1 MEKKKEVQ
9 EQPKRLAILLR
20 TLVNGYLL
28 EVNDEGYMYYDAQS
42 LLEGFII
49 HMGMGRLEEMTK
61 REIKAMLIS
70 LKDGSVVK
78 KLQAE
83 VNSKNALITDL
94 KKVVREQKRVIKEL
108 KEA

>member
-28 EVNDEGYMYYDAQS
+28 EVNDEGYMYFDAQS

-49 HMGMGRLEEMTK
+49 HAGMGRLDEMTK
-61 REIKAMLIS
+61 TEIKAMLVS

-78 KLQAE
+78 KLQTE
-83 VNSKNALITDL
+83 VTELKALIADQKKEIREKNASS
-94 KKVVREQKRVIKEL
+94 RN
-108 KEA
+108 

>member
-28 EVNDEGYMYYDAQS
+28 EVNDEGYMYFDTQS

-49 HMGMGRLEEMTK
+49 HAGMGRLDEMTK
-61 REIKAMLIS
+61 TEIKAMLIS

-83 VNSKNALITDL
+83 VNSKNALIADL

>member
-83 VNSKNALITDL
+83 VNSKNALIADL

>member
-49 HMGMGRLEEMTK
+49 QMTK

-83 VNSKNALITDL
+83 VNSKNALIADL

>member
-1 MEKKKEVQ
+1 MAQIDNQKEPQ
-9 EQPKRLAILLR
+9 RLNVLLR

-83 VNSKNALITDL
+83 VNSKNALIADL

>member
-78 KLQAE
+78 KLQTE
-83 VNSKNALITDL
+83 VTELKALIADL
-94 KKVVREQKRVIKEL
+94 KKEIREKKRIIKEL
-108 KEA
+108 REA